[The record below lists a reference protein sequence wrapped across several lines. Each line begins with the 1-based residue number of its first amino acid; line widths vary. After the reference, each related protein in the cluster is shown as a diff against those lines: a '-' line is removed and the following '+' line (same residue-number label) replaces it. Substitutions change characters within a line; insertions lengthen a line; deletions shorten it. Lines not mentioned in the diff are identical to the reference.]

1 MKLIPVETMLVK
13 RLKRASKEDLVQ
25 MALGLSRYSLLLLRS
40 RSKEQLRA
48 FLAEELP
55 RKAGNRAS
63 SRKAFPS
70 EPEAGG
76 AGRADKTVGVAMV
89 SEETLRE
96 MLKGVPPPR
105 KQEEGHKKMMKE
117 AEVMSLQMT
126 IPGLERELEALRS
139 RTEEPA
145 GEPGPAAAERGSA
158 IEEMK
163 GELVHR
169 LLRLAALETD
179 LGRDEAAIRTYQK
192 ALCLA
197 GDEAQRALMLGQ
209 IGSCYEALGDFPH
222 AEEAYRGSLASEAA
236 SVDLR
241 YWNNNNLAYC
251 LNVLG
256 RYQEAESYCRAA
268 LALRPERHNA
278 HKNLGLAL
286 QGQGRLLQ
294 AARSFIRAVELFPLD
309 SRALRHL
316 KVLLG
321 DHSELFDEAP
331 DLRSELERCRRML

>member
-1 MKLIPVETMLVK
+1 MNLIPVEAMLAK

-25 MALGLSRYSLLLLRS
+25 MALGLGRYSLLLLRS
-40 RSKEQLRA
+40 RSEEQLRA

-55 RKAGNRAS
+55 RKAEIQAS
-63 SRKAFPS
+63 SRGAFPS
-70 EPEAGG
+70 EPEAG
-76 AGRADKTVGVAMV
+76 AADRADKTIGVAIV
-89 SEETLRE
+89 SEGTLRG
-96 MLKGVPPPR
+96 MSKAVPPPR
-105 KQEEGHKKMMKE
+105 EHEEGRKKMMKE

-126 IPGLERELEALRS
+126 IPDLERELEALRT
-139 RTEEPA
+139 RTVEPA
-145 GEPGPAAAERGSA
+145 GEPGPAPAEQGAA
-158 IEEMK
+158 IEEVK

-169 LLRLAALETD
+169 FLRLAALETD
-179 LGRDEAAIRTYQK
+179 LGRDEASIRTYQK
-192 ALCLA
+192 ALCLV
-197 GDEAQRALMLGQ
+197 GDEAQRALILGQ
-209 IGSCYEALGDFPH
+209 IGSCYEGIGDFQH

-236 SVDLR
+236 SEDLR
-241 YWNNNNLAYC
+241 YWSNNNLAYC
-251 LNVLG
+251 LNVVG
-256 RYQEAESYCRAA
+256 RYQEAEAYCRAA

-294 AARSFIRAVELFPLD
+294 AARSFIRAVGLFPLD

-316 KVLLG
+316 ETLLG